1 MIHEVFCIDIIVINE
16 MFRRFPVNLHRDSIL
31 PKLKFPIVY
40 SIEKIRVCNLKNL
53 YIVNFSLESTLT
65 IIINIYTTNEIPIRM
80 YLNTNANFSIS
91 KDISV
96 IFYLNY
102 VYCVNLKKRYI
113 FIIMEFTI
121 EDK

>member
-1 MIHEVFCIDIIVINE
+1 LAIPHKFTQG
-16 MFRRFPVNLHRDSIL
+16 FNLTKVKIS
-31 PKLKFPIVY
+31 Y
-40 SIEKIRVCNLKNL
+40 CEKIRVCNLKNL

-80 YLNTNANFSIS
+80 YLNTNANFAIS
-91 KDISV
+91 KDINV

-113 FIIMEFTI
+113 FTIMEFTI